1 MIGFARILVCE
12 GNIHFQISNRLF
24 FQFIVMILNVNS
36 EGTVLIA
43 RVNLVRHMS
52 FLHNLYVH
60 WVPGNEGIALV
71 INTGNNVR

>member
-12 GNIHFQISNRLF
+12 GNINFQIPNRLF

-36 EGTVLIA
+36 DGTVLIA
-43 RVNLVRHMS
+43 RVHLVRHMS
-52 FLHNLYVH
+52 FLHYFDVH
-60 WVPGNEGIALV
+60 WVPRDKSVALV